1 MLARFPAWG
10 LIAILAMT
18 PAAAAAES
26 IAVAAS
32 PAVLAFE
39 QFIRASTP
47 VCERRPA
54 ADCVDAGWGFADTNR
69 DDRLS
74 LAELT
79 DIRNTLVEWT
89 GWRGESL
96 HRRERAAIAVGIL
109 MVDSIGL
116 ENLVASYN
124 RDSDGALSRNE
135 LLADVTLDER
145 PLGEVL
151 LDEQAVDRAAMA
163 QRLGSLSPML
173 EGLLT
178 TPQQ

>member
-1 MLARFPAWG
+1 MSARLPAWLLSAVLG
-10 LIAILAMT
+10 LA
-18 PAAAAAES
+18 PAAAAES
-26 IAVAAS
+26 QTVAAT

-39 QFIRASTP
+39 QFIRASAP
-47 VCERRPA
+47 VCERMPA
-54 ADCVDAGWGFADTNR
+54 AACIDAGWGFADANR

-79 DIRNTLVEWT
+79 EVRDTLVAWT

-96 HRRERAAIAVGIL
+96 HRRERAAIAVGLLLI
-109 MVDSIGL
+109 DSIGL
-116 ENLVASYN
+116 ETLVASYN
-124 RDSDGALSRNE
+124 SDADGALSRKE

-151 LDEQAVDRAAMA
+151 LDDKAVDRAAVA

-173 EGLLT
+173 EGLLAD
-178 TPQQ
+178 PRQ